1 MNNFVGIRTS
11 TNNETYEF
19 TLIPRVKNSAFEY
32 DTKNKVLF
40 KGRPA
45 NTQEKS
51 KYRLQL
57 GVNTTADSVYIY
69 ATNLPEE
76 IKPGDKVKYLG
87 MTQVV
92 ESIGYY
98 YDVNGIINAS
108 VFSEEYI
115 IARCP
120 KGITLSK
127 A

>member
-1 MNNFVGIRTS
+1 MANFQGIFAS
-11 TNNETYEF
+11 TTNETYDF
-19 TLIPRVKNSAFEY
+19 VVIPRVKNSAYEY
-32 DTKNKVLF
+32 DASKKITF

-57 GVNTTADSVYIY
+57 GVNTQADSVYIY
-69 ATNLPEE
+69 ATNLPDD

-92 ESIGYY
+92 ESVGYY
-98 YDVNGIINAS
+98 YDASGIVNAGIFNP
-108 VFSEEYI
+108 EYVV
-115 IARCP
+115 AKCP